1 MGGTIYTH
9 DEGDETDAV
18 AWSPDGTRLVVGK
31 WWKDQVQAWNA
42 NTGQHVVTYRAPGL
56 QDQAFAV
63 VWLPN
68 GQTLAAGGNGFVWVW
83 NAVSGDIVTTYT
95 RHTDGVIALAN
106 SPDGKY
112 IVSGG
117 YDDTVQ
123 VWEVVTGRTIVTYR
137 GHGGTIG
144 ALAWS
149 PDGRYIASASYDKT
163 VQVWEAATGRAVFS
177 YLGHRGAVY
186 AVAWSPDGQHIAS
199 GGKDKTVRVW
209 PVTLFE
215 NDGQQQ
221 SSAIITYRGHRAAVQ
236 AVAWSPDSRTLAS
249 AAENVQLWNA
259 LTGRHI
265 FTYTGHEISAV
276 KQVVGLAWSPNG
288 RYIASG
294 GMEGTVQVWHA
305 TNQGKGNR

>member
-1 MGGTIYTH
+1 MDAMTTVPTSVH
-9 DEGDETDAV
+9 DPGDEVVAV
-18 AWSPDGTRLVVGK
+18 AWSPDGTRVVVGK
-31 WWKDQVQAWNA
+31 WWKDQVQAWDA
-42 NTGQHVVTYRAPGL
+42 NTGQHVVPYRAPGL

-83 NAVSGDIVTTYT
+83 NEVSGDIVTTYT

-123 VWEVVTGRTIVTYR
+123 VWEVITGRTIVTY
-137 GHGGTIG
+137 
-144 ALAWS
+144 
-149 PDGRYIASASYDKT
+149 
-163 VQVWEAATGRAVFS
+163 
-177 YLGHRGAVY
+177 LGHSSDVY

-199 GGKDKTVRVW
+199 GGKDKTVQVW
-209 PVTLFE
+209 PVRLFE

-221 SSAIITYRGHRAAVQ
+221 SSAIITYRGHTAAVQ